1 MTRSAGWVGVFFLG
15 VAVGLWSHAF
25 FPALQFDTKVSVAAI
40 GNLFVAL
47 AIGFLVHHFAT
58 LRHAQKRAEKDFVMK
73 KAEQLAAKLEVARGV
88 FDQCLESRPQISNNE
103 VQTLLL
109 ALRSVFNAAFE
120 IEQASAICELKDA
133 VARTAQI
140 KAALFRYKNA
150 TTVSIPRIEPGAAG
164 EEEQAYRAVSEQIL
178 RFIVAVNRG

>member
-1 MTRSAGWVGVFFLG
+1 MTRSAGWVGVLFLG

-58 LRHAQKRAEKDFVMK
+58 LRHAQMRAEKDFVMK

-88 FDQCLESRPQISNNE
+88 FDQCLKSRPQISNNE

-140 KAALFRYKNA
+140 KVSRSFDTKTPQPSRSRESSPALPAKRSRP
-150 TTVSIPRIEPGAAG
+150 TGLSPSRSSVLLWP
-164 EEEQAYRAVSEQIL
+164 
-178 RFIVAVNRG
+178 